1 MNFSSIVNKI
11 AYKCKGGAPNWK
23 RHADIVMLKEALVEE
38 KWARDAI
45 DELISNLYEDDIIK
59 NKKSGNIYP
68 VKKHNPKTQDLIK
81 KNASEDDIEKYKEK
95 EDDEEETTESET
107 LEDRHSGLKTF
118 QKVKEESLK
127 NLENADKELSEKILK
142 DKVESVE
149 KMADSI
155 QKIAGSPVIPGST
168 AAATKN
174 FNFISFATSAKST
187 IHLRVLTDSGNNAVR
202 KAKADEVMAEL
213 KKEGYEIKETSKPT
227 EFFVVAPDGTKSKI
241 FVKKDPGV
249 GKAQGESEAY
259 EAISALSMVIAGTE
273 DITPESMSDALTQLI
288 NEGTF
293 TTSEGTVVNVQE
305 LKGTGKLWL
314 QDPNNF
320 DKALGLLKPLLDKED
335 VADIRAAA
343 KSTLDSAI
351 EQGDLPEGTKLSIV
365 CEGGLDTDENRS
377 DLFVYGTTPDGEK
390 VLLVGISIKDG
401 TNSQLGQL
409 GAGKARDAIAST
421 EPESEERKKALQ
433 DYKEKMI
440 SKLPEA
446 IREKYYN
453 KMVNMPEDK
462 TNFAESML
470 EATMEVAQEAGGE
483 KGANVLFDHLLW
495 NFVGT
500 NPPKEMR
507 EFLYVDKGKVVSV
520 PIPPNKNSEKV
531 VNKMKKALEDGRLRM
546 AKDKRKYY
554 KGDNPD
560 SVAFFEY
567 ETENGEEVS
576 ILNGRDKSKILATGE
591 RQVERT
597 YNNKTK
603 NTIGFLQCKVK

>member
-38 KWARDAI
+38 EWARDAI

-118 QKVKEESLK
+118 QKVKEDSLK

>member
-38 KWARDAI
+38 EWARDAI

-118 QKVKEESLK
+118 QKIKEDSLK

>member
-38 KWARDAI
+38 EWARDAI

-118 QKVKEESLK
+118 QKVKEDSLK

-227 EFFVVAPDGTKSKI
+227 EFFVIAPDGTKSKI

>member
-38 KWARDAI
+38 EWARDAI

-227 EFFVVAPDGTKSKI
+227 EFFVIAPDGTKSKI

>member
-227 EFFVVAPDGTKSKI
+227 EFFVIAPDGTKSKI